1 MIDQGIY
8 LNLSSEDY
16 HNDKNSI
23 SRSALMDFKRNQ
35 RKYWAKHFAPE
46 PIKEEPTPAMEFG
59 TAFHTMILEPNLFG
73 DRYFVLPQKVYK
85 KDNPELYAK
94 NKELEEEA
102 ETTSKKVLSQKD
114 FQTLYNMEVSLFHNE
129 RASQLLSGAIYESSY
144 FWLDEHSGL
153 MVKSRP
159 DILHPNLY
167 VDLKTTDDASPEG
180 FQRSMVKGGYHIQ
193 AAMARDGVMALKRD
207 KLDACINICVETK
220 PPHCIGIYI
229 IDEAAIEAG
238 HCEYKQLLIDLKNA
252 MHDNT
257 FSDYPVQ
264 TIGLPKWAT

>member
-8 LNLSSEDY
+8 LNLSSEEY
-16 HNDKNSI
+16 HADKDSI

-35 RKYWAKHFAPE
+35 RKYWAKHLAE
-46 PIKEEPTPAMEFG
+46 TIKEEPTPAMEFG
-59 TAFHTMILEPNLFG
+59 TAFHMMILEPSLFFSK
-73 DRYFVLPQKVYK
+73 YATFPQKVLK
-85 KDNPELYAK
+85 KDNPELYAQIK
-94 NKELEEEA
+94 KLEEEA
-102 ETTSKKVLSQKD
+102 EASKKCMLSYAD
-114 FQTLYNMEVSLFHNE
+114 FTKLCDMQDSMFSNE
-129 RASQLLSGAIYESSY
+129 KATQLVTGAIYESSY
-144 FWLDEHSGL
+144 FWRDQHSGL

-159 DILHPNLY
+159 DILHANIY

-180 FQRSMVKGGYHIQ
+180 FQRSMVKGHHHIQ
-193 AAMARDGVMALKRD
+193 AAMARDGVMALEGR

-238 HCEYKQLLIDLKNA
+238 HCEYKQLLVDLKNA